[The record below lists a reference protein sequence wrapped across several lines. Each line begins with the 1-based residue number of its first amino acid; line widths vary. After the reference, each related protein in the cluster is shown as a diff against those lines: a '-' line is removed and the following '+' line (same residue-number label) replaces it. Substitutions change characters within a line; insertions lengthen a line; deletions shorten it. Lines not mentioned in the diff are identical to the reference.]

1 MIWVFGWILK
11 HTARCPDSEGSAD
24 RKRNCKEEKERV
36 TLFAR
41 ALMTIRTRPVTIRTR
56 PHLAIQKR
64 GGDLRARDCLFTR
77 SNCNAAY
84 CWNKPLDHK
93 R

>member
-1 MIWVFGWILK
+1 MGACEYGWPFLW
-11 HTARCPDSEGSAD
+11 
-24 RKRNCKEEKERV
+24 V

-84 CWNKPLDHK
+84 NLAAILTPHS
-93 R
+93 